1 MSHDDAAAVA
11 RVAVEPALQ
20 PAVAGDAAAVVRLRD
35 AAASWLLGR
44 GIAQWQPGEARVERA
59 AARADAGELFVVR
72 DRGEVVAA
80 VVIVPS
86 DPQVWG
92 SRPGTAGYL
101 HTLVIDRRRAGQG
114 LGRRVLT
121 LAEAHIAATGATY
134 ARLDALAGNDALTA
148 YYRTAGYTEV
158 GRHTFAPATSWP
170 PVLLFEKRL
179 AGGAS

>member
-1 MSHDDAAAVA
+1 MTHGNGAAPA
-11 RVAVEPALQ
+11 PALE

-35 AAASWLLGR
+35 TAASWLLDR
-44 GIAQWQPGEARVERA
+44 GIVQWQPGESDPARL
-59 AARADAGELFVVR
+59 AARADANELFVVR
-72 DRGEVVAA
+72 DRGEVIAA
-80 VVIVPS
+80 VVIVPA

-121 LAEAHIAATGATY
+121 LAEAHIAAAGATY

-148 YYRTAGYTEV
+148 YYRTAGYTGV
-158 GRHTFAPATSWP
+158 GRRTFTPDLPWP

-179 AGGAS
+179 AAGAP